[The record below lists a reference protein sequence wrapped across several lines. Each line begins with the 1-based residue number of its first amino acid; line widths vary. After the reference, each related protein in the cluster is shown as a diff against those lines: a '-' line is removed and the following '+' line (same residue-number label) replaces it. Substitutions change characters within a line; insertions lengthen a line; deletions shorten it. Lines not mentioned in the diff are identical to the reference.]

1 MNVPTLVT
9 IVGLAVWPS
18 QEAFRAEP
26 QVARKIQEARKAVE
40 ETPTSNEA
48 WGHLGLVL
56 HAHEQN
62 EGAVAAYERAL
73 ELASNELRWAYL
85 LARVLENV
93 EPSRALYFAERA
105 SGAQSFG
112 HAVPNDFLATLTQRM
127 PEPRPH

>member
-1 MNVPTLVT
+1 
-9 IVGLAVWPS
+9 
-18 QEAFRAEP
+18 
-26 QVARKIQEARKAVE
+26 VARKIQEARKAVE

-85 LARVLENV
+85 LARVLENYDLAV
-93 EPSRALYFAERA
+93 ALAA
-105 SGAQSFG
+105 SGDLGGA
-112 HAVPNDFLATLTQRM
+112 
-127 PEPRPH
+127 